1 MDALGI
7 NWQYLLFLCSSLMFI
22 FIFSIIV
29 VFAAFLLVR
38 AFRPG
43 ILSHHLI
50 SLKSNSEGLTI
61 PKEFIDKTNTYE
73 IRKFGKAL
81 IVISKE

>member
-1 MDALGI
+1 MDAFGI
-7 NWQYLLFLCSSLMFI
+7 NWQYLLFQWSSFI
-22 FIFSIIV
+22 FNFIV
-29 VFAAFLLVR
+29 VFLLVR

-50 SLKSNSEGLTI
+50 NLKSNSEGLTI
-61 PKEFIDKTNTYE
+61 PKEFIDKANTYE
-73 IRKFGKAL
+73 LRKFGKAL

>member
-7 NWQYLLFLCSSLMFI
+7 NWQYLLFLCSSLIFNFMFA
-22 FIFSIIV
+22 IIAV
-29 VFAAFLLVR
+29 FLLVR

-50 SLKSNSEGLTI
+50 NLNSNSEGLTI

-73 IRKFGKAL
+73 LRKYGKAL